1 MSSSR
6 HFAPSVV
13 VSQSDRFKSSC
24 RFPTCSPARDL
35 QCTFSCAKCWLSFKS
50 VVARDWG
57 AKTLEVTWFGKKIV
71 LRIVFVSE
79 GNRQEMRCDGCAL
92 VQRAHAG
99 EYIWRRLCR
108 WKEGTMRSTPFVT
121 TRASGISDAIQA
133 GTRASTRCLLRRG
146 AERWGHWVDRKI
158 SQRLRCAYLS
168 ALLREPTLLS
178 ELLRSEP
185 LVEKGSHSTGRYCC
199 HDGMASL
206 YEAEC

>member
-71 LRIVFVSE
+71 LKIVFVSE
-79 GNRQEMRCDGCAL
+79 GNRQEMRDAMVVLWFKG
-92 VQRAHAG
+92 R
-99 EYIWRRLCR
+99 
-108 WKEGTMRSTPFVT
+108 M
-121 TRASGISDAIQA
+121 RASISGEDCVD
-133 GTRASTRCLLRRG
+133 GKK
-146 AERWGHWVDRKI
+146 ERWGRH
-158 SQRLRCAYLS
+158 
-168 ALLREPTLLS
+168 
-178 ELLRSEP
+178 P
-185 LVEKGSHSTGRYCC
+185 L
-199 HDGMASL
+199 
-206 YEAEC
+206 